1 MDSRFVVDSNVLTAH
16 LARPARKDS
25 AVQPAAVIVHGF
37 PTEPGGG
44 INSTLTM
51 PALADLIAAETG
63 FAALTYASRGVAGS
77 SGDFSLGGWRSD
89 LAGAVDYLAAE
100 VSCDGIWLIGFGTG
114 GALAVVVASRDE
126 RVRGVAAVASPADF
140 EDWARNP
147 RKLLVWAREVGVVR
161 DPEFPQ
167 RFDRWAAEI
176 RSVRAVDAAES
187 LGNRSLLVLH
197 GSDDETVPVFDARV
211 LADAHLRIADLR
223 IISGA
228 GHHLRHD
235 PRAVAVLL
243 GWLERQRQSL
253 LAAVA
258 AGDGNGTGRR
268 V

>member
-25 AVQPAAVIVHGF
+25 AVQAAVVIVHGF

-89 LAGAVDYLAAE
+89 LAGAVDYLASE

-161 DPEFPQ
+161 DPSSLSASIGGPRRSGQ
-167 RFDRWAAEI
+167 CGPSTRPSRWE
-176 RSVRAVDAAES
+176 
-187 LGNRSLLVLH
+187 
-197 GSDDETVPVFDARV
+197 
-211 LADAHLRIADLR
+211 
-223 IISGA
+223 
-228 GHHLRHD
+228 
-235 PRAVAVLL
+235 
-243 GWLERQRQSL
+243 
-253 LAAVA
+253 
-258 AGDGNGTGRR
+258 TGRCSCCTAATMR
-268 V
+268 PCPCSTPGCSPMPTRAPI

>member
-1 MDSRFVVDSNVLTAH
+1 MEGRFTVDSNVLTAH
-16 LARPARKDS
+16 LARPARAPS
-25 AVQPAAVIVHGF
+25 VQPAAVIVHGF
-37 PTEPGGG
+37 PTEAGGG
-44 INSTLTM
+44 INSTRTM
-51 PALADLIAAETG
+51 PALADLVAAETT
-63 FAALTYASRGVAGS
+63 FAVLTYASRGVAS
-77 SGDFSLGGWRSD
+77 SEGDFSLDGWRRD
-89 LAGAVDYLAAE
+89 LSGAIDFLASE
-100 VSCDGIWLIGFGTG
+100 VNTDGVWLIGFGTG

-126 RVRGVAAVASPADF
+126 RVRGVAAVAAPADF

-176 RSVRAVDAAES
+176 RSVRAVEAAES
-187 LGNRSLLVLH
+187 LGDRSLLVLH

-211 LADAHLRIADLR
+211 LADAHPACDLR

-253 LAAVA
+253 LTSVA
-258 AGDGNGTGRR
+258 AADTNGSAGRD
-268 V
+268 

>member
-1 MDSRFVVDSNVLTAH
+1 MEGRFVVDSNVLTAH

-37 PTEPGGG
+37 PTEAGGG

-63 FAALTYASRGVAGS
+63 FAALTYASRGVAAS
-77 SGDFSLGGWRSD
+77 AGDFSLDGWRRD
-89 LAGAVDYLAAE
+89 LAGAVDFLGSE
-100 VSCDGIWLIGFGTG
+100 VNCDGVWIIGFGTG

-126 RVRGVAAVASPADF
+126 RVRGVAAVAAPADF

-167 RFDRWAAEI
+167 RFDRWAGEI
-176 RSVRAVDAAES
+176 RAVRAVEAAES
-187 LGNRSLLVLH
+187 LGDRSLLVLH

-211 LADAHLRIADLR
+211 LADAHPGADLR

-253 LAAVA
+253 LASVV
-258 AGDGNGTGRR
+258 GTDGNGRAGRP
-268 V
+268 

>member
-1 MDSRFVVDSNVLTAH
+1 MDSRFTVDSNELTAH
-16 LARPARKDS
+16 LARPARAPS
-25 AVQPAAVIVHGF
+25 VQPAVVIVHGF
-37 PTEPGGG
+37 PTEAGGG
-44 INSTLTM
+44 INSTMTM

-77 SGDFSLGGWRSD
+77 AGDFSLDGWRRD
-89 LAGAVDYLAAE
+89 LAGAIDFLTAE
-100 VSCDGIWLIGFGTG
+100 VNCDGVWLIGFGTG
-114 GALAVVVASRDE
+114 GALAVVAGRDP
-126 RVRGVAAVASPADF
+126 RVRGVAAVAAPADF

-161 DPEFPQ
+161 DPEFPR

-176 RSVRAVDAAES
+176 RAVRAVEAAES
-187 LGNRSLLVLH
+187 LGGRSLLVLH

-211 LADAHLRIADLR
+211 LADAHPGSDLR

-243 GWLERQRQSL
+243 GWLERQRRSL
-253 LAAVA
+253 LTSAAG
-258 AGDGNGTGRR
+258 AGDGSASL
-268 V
+268 

>member
-25 AVQPAAVIVHGF
+25 AVQAGAVIVHGF

-77 SGDFSLGGWRSD
+77 SGDFSLDGWRSD
-89 LAGAVDYLAAE
+89 LAGAVDYLASE
-100 VSCDGIWLIGFGTG
+100 VSCDGIWIIGFGTG

-140 EDWARNP
+140 EDWARSP

-211 LADAHLRIADLR
+211 LADAHPGADLR

-258 AGDGNGTGRR
+258 AGDTNGTGGR